1 MEYGSYS
8 NNVEETRQ
16 VKLGARYCFKT
27 DIDFAMLAAIP
38 SEYRKK
44 IWIQTIFVG
53 VLIANR
59 ATFSDV

>member
-44 IWIQTIFVG
+44 NLNSNNFRRWTYCQQSHV
-53 VLIANR
+53 
-59 ATFSDV
+59 